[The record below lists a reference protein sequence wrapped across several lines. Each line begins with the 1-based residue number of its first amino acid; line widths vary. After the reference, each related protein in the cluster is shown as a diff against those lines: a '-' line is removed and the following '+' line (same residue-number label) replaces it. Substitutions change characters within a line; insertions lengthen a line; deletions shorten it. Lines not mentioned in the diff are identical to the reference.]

1 MPLPNPVIPTPN
13 PSFRRQPESM
23 HNGIAMAT
31 DNLLAL
37 LKRHFGY
44 DHFRPGQEAIIT
56 NALAGRHG
64 LVVMPTGG
72 GKSLCYQL
80 PALAT
85 GGLTLVISPLIALMQ
100 DQVDGLRANGIP
112 AAFLNSSLDA
122 SSAAAVERSVQ
133 SGAIRLLYAAPERV
147 ALPGFRRFL
156 QSLDLRLIAID
167 EAHCISEWGHDFR
180 PDYGALSDLR
190 TLFPNIPV
198 MALTATATERVRQDI
213 AAQLNLG
220 DSPQFV
226 SGFDRANLTYQVR
239 RQPGAPDAVKDLLD
253 ARPGQ
258 SAIVYCFSR
267 KDTEELAKYLT
278 DNDHPALAY
287 HAGLDSAT
295 RRRTQERFID
305 SDIPVIAATIAF
317 GMGIDKP
324 DIRLVVHY
332 TLPKSVEGYYQETGR
347 AGRDGQPSDCILF
360 YADGDRAKQEFFIQR
375 MSGAA
380 RATAETQLS
389 QMVDYARLDTCR
401 RRYLLDYF
409 GDTTLP
415 DPDGCGNCDVCLA
428 ERQPIDATVIAQ
440 KMLSAVIRT
449 GERFGIAYI
458 NRVLLGSK
466 DKRITELEHH
476 QLSVFG
482 IVNDY
487 DRKGLRQIADGLIA
501 NGMLARAPGEY
512 PTISVTDAGRQWLRS
527 RQPLTLQLRVD
538 EPATPLR
545 RPDRNVNINANANP
559 NAAALGINANPNAI
573 PPNANAAPADYD
585 TGLFDHLRALRRRL
599 ADAQGVPAFVV
610 FSDAHLRNLAA
621 ARPDHPAAMLQVSG
635 VGPAKLEQYGDDF
648 LTAIREYAA
657 ANPRP
662 AAAAPTSQQLDFID
676 RSRLDVVRQSHPRA
690 YESWT
695 HQELQE
701 LQRRHNAGQDI
712 DQIAA
717 ALGRQP
723 SAISAR
729 LNRLGL
735 DSDSPGDSPN
745 EPTLSATHFLTRD
758 LLHQGLTIA
767 EIARERNFTPNTI
780 MSHLQ
785 RLANAGEPLNLTHLL
800 PPPSRITQIETA
812 LQSAPD
818 DRLGPVKESL
828 GDDYTYD
835 EIRLVRIAAQ
845 QRK

>member
-1 MPLPNPVIPTPN
+1 
-13 PSFRRQPESM
+13 M

-44 DHFRPGQEAIIT
+44 DHFRPGQQAIIA
-56 NALAGRHG
+56 NALAGRHS

-112 AAFLNSSLDA
+112 AAFLNSSLDS

-133 SGAIRLLYAAPERV
+133 SGEIRLLYAAPERV

-190 TLFPNIPV
+190 TLFPNTPV

-213 AAQLNLG
+213 AAQLALG

-239 RQPGAPDAVKDLLD
+239 RQAGDPAAVKELLAD
-253 ARPGQ
+253 RPGQ

-267 KDTEELAKYLT
+267 KDTEELADYLT
-278 DNDHPALAY
+278 SNGHPALAY

-380 RATAETQLS
+380 RATAESQLS

-415 DPDGCGNCDVCLA
+415 APDGCGNCDVCLA
-428 ERQPIDATVIAQ
+428 ERQPVDATVVAQ

-449 GERFGIAYI
+449 GERFGIAYV

-466 DKRITELEHH
+466 DKRITELEHD

-487 DRKGLRQIADGLIA
+487 DRKGLRRIADGLIA
-501 NGMLARAPGEY
+501 QGMLARAAGEY
-512 PTISVTDAGRQWLRS
+512 PIISVTDAGRQWLRS

-538 EPATPLR
+538 EPATPSR
-545 RPDRNVNINANANP
+545 RPDRNAAAANVNINANANP
-559 NAAALGINANPNAI
+559 NANT
-573 PPNANAAPADYD
+573 PNANAAPTYD
-585 TGLFDHLRALRRRL
+585 AALFERLRAVRRRL
-599 ADAQGVPAFVV
+599 ADAQGVRAFAV
-610 FSDAHLRNLAA
+610 FGDATLRDLATL
-621 ARPDHPAAMLQVSG
+621 RPTDRTTMRQISG
-635 VGPAKLEQYGDDF
+635 VGPAKLEQYADDF
-648 LTAIREYAA
+648 LTEIREYAS
-657 ANPRP
+657 ANPHLPNTP
-662 AAAAPTSQQLDFID
+662 APQLDFGD
-676 RSRLDVVRQSHPRA
+676 RSRLAEVRQTHPRT

-695 HQELQE
+695 HQELQD

-712 DQIAA
+712 DQIAV
-717 ALGRQP
+717 ALGRNP
-723 SAISAR
+723 NAIQSR
-729 LNRLGL
+729 LNRLGFG
-735 DSDSPGDSPN
+735 SDSAS

-767 EIARERNFTPNTI
+767 EIARERNFTPSTI

-785 RLANAGEPLNLTHLL
+785 RLADAGAPLNLTHLL
-800 PPPSRITQIETA
+800 PPPARITQIENA

-818 DRLGPVKESL
+818 DRLAPVKESL

>member
-1 MPLPNPVIPTPN
+1 M
-13 PSFRRQPESM
+13 
-23 HNGIAMAT
+23 
-31 DNLLAL
+31 DNLHTL

-44 DHFRPGQEAIIT
+44 DHFRPGQQAIIN

-80 PALAT
+80 PALAI

-112 AAFLNSSLDA
+112 AAFLNSSLDNNA
-122 SSAAAVERSVQ
+122 AAAVERQ
-133 SGAIRLLYAAPERV
+133 ALDGAIRLLYAAPERV

-180 PDYGALSDLR
+180 PDYRTLSDLR
-190 TLFPNIPV
+190 ALFPNTPV
-198 MALTATATERVRQDI
+198 MALTATATQQVRQDI
-213 AAQLNLG
+213 AAQLAIA

-239 RQPGAPDAVKDLLD
+239 RQSGTPDAVRELLD
-253 ARPGQ
+253 ARRGQ
-258 SAIVYCFSR
+258 SAIVYCFAR
-267 KDTEELAKYLT
+267 KDTEELADYLT
-278 DNDHPALAY
+278 AHEHPAAAY

-295 RRRTQERFID
+295 RRLTQERFID
-305 SDIPVIAATIAF
+305 GEIPVIAATIAF

-347 AGRDGQPSDCILF
+347 AGRDGLPSDCILF
-360 YADGDRAKQEFFIQR
+360 YSEGDRAKQEFFIQR
-375 MSGAA
+375 LSGDA
-380 RATAETQLS
+380 RATAERQLS
-389 QMVDYARLDTCR
+389 QMVEYGRLDTCR

-415 DPDGCGNCDVCLA
+415 DAADPDADGCGNCDVCLA
-428 ERQPIDATVIAQ
+428 ERQSVDATVVAQ

-449 GERFGIAYI
+449 GERFGIAYV

-466 DKRITELEHH
+466 DQRIAELEHNK
-476 QLSVFG
+476 LSVFG

-487 DRKGLRQIADGLIA
+487 DRKGLRRIADGLIA
-501 NGMLARAPGEY
+501 KGLLARAAGEY
-512 PTISVTDAGRQWLRS
+512 AIITVTDAGRQWLRS
-527 RQPLTLQLRVD
+527 REPLTLSLRIDESPGQLRR
-538 EPATPLR
+538 T
-545 RPDRNVNINANANP
+545 DRNAAGPGLNA
-559 NAAALGINANPNAI
+559 
-573 PPNANAAPADYD
+573 NANAAPDYD
-585 TGLFDHLRALRRRL
+585 AALFEQLRALRRRL
-599 ADAQGVPAFVV
+599 ANDQNVPAFVV

-621 ARPDHPAAMLQVSG
+621 ARPTDHAAMLQVSG

-648 LTAIREYAA
+648 LAAIREYQS
-657 ANPRP
+657 ANPRL
-662 AAAAPTSQQLDFID
+662 ADDTGQQLDFTEPN
-676 RSRLDVVRQSHPRA
+676 RLDAVRQSHPRA
-690 YESWT
+690 YAPWT
-695 HQELQE
+695 NQEEQELE
-701 LQRRHNAGQDI
+701 RLYDAGQDV

-723 SAISAR
+723 TAIQSR
-729 LNRLGL
+729 LNRLGQ
-735 DSDSPGDSPN
+735 DTANNSV
-745 EPTLSATHFLTRD
+745 LSATHYLTRD
-758 LLHQGLTIA
+758 LLHQGLTIP
-767 EIARERNFTPNTI
+767 EIARERHFSPGTI
-780 MSHLQ
+780 MQHLQ
-785 RLANAGEPLNLTHLL
+785 RIADAGEPLDLTHLL
-800 PPPSRITQIETA
+800 PPPARMTQIETA
-812 LQSAPD
+812 LQAAPD
-818 DRLGPVKESL
+818 DRLAPVRELL

-845 QRK
+845 QRNANTSSQDYGYGHPGSKS